1 MFTLSMGYCVYTS
14 IHQPHFAPPAPQLWG
29 EFTTFLSSKSPS
41 IGGFR
46 GIDQVKEK
54 TKDLCVHFRSMG
66 DGRQQKHST
75 TYFRETITKK
85 LGEFNL
91 MIPKCQ
97 ANL

>member
-1 MFTLSMGYCVYTS
+1 MVTLSTGYYIHTS

-29 EFTTFLSSKSPS
+29 EFTTFLSSKSPR

-46 GIDQVKEK
+46 GLDLDQVKEK
-54 TKDLCVHFRSMG
+54 TKDLCVHFRSTG

-85 LGEFNL
+85 LG
-91 MIPKCQ
+91 
-97 ANL
+97 